1 MKNIKRIFTFVLLV
15 FSTILTSC
23 SNFKYIDKPD
33 YILEDKYEIYEGVK
47 YYYSSSGLVAKEIIE
62 SNEEIT
68 IFPMVNNEPV
78 YSVATYLLKDNSDIK
93 VLNLPIA
100 PLVYERN
107 CISNCVNLN
116 TINLID
122 LIYTHQNTGIFFEKN
137 AFNLEKDC
145 YIYIHNAKSIEKC
158 VYDFKPYVN
167 RFKLLNPIEVRFSLH
182 SYIKGSGD
190 YDAKEK
196 NLSFSIKG
204 KLFGIIDVDAS
215 QSYSLGDPWS
225 CERTVKLIDDVDFF
239 INNYKKIKNQEFE
252 ISINAY
258 ILAKKN
264 IIQGIVS
271 KDYPLSYS
279 KKEKR
284 DQLLYTFTSNS
295 SNSNPGIGVSFTTT
309 FSYYENK

>member
-78 YSVATYLLKDNSDIK
+78 YSVATDLLKDNSDIK

-122 LIYTHQNTGIFFEKN
+122 LIYTHQNTGIFFEKM
-137 AFNLEKDC
+137 
-145 YIYIHNAKSIEKC
+145 H
-158 VYDFKPYVN
+158 
-167 RFKLLNPIEVRFSLH
+167 
-182 SYIKGSGD
+182 
-190 YDAKEK
+190 
-196 NLSFSIKG
+196 
-204 KLFGIIDVDAS
+204 
-215 QSYSLGDPWS
+215 
-225 CERTVKLIDDVDFF
+225 LIWKRIVIF
-239 INNYKKIKNQEFE
+239 
-252 ISINAY
+252 ISIMLKVLKNVFT
-258 ILAKKN
+258 ILN
-264 IIQGIVS
+264 HM
-271 KDYPLSYS
+271 
-279 KKEKR
+279 
-284 DQLLYTFTSNS
+284 
-295 SNSNPGIGVSFTTT
+295 
-309 FSYYENK
+309 